1 MPGLPIKVDDDMVAA
16 FEDEQ
21 DFVMETTFNNTDGTV
36 SITLR

>member
-1 MPGLPIKVDDDMVAA
+1 MVAA

-21 DFVMETTFNNTDGTV
+21 DFVMETTFNNADGTI